1 MVGCGGKTVSTG
13 VSGGA
18 CGFLTAGAGI
28 FLVSKSLGLLAQPP
42 MISFATKLGELR
54 DWTTDDE
61 KLYTELFGL
70 LDLAFF
76 PPLSVMSEPQV

>member
-1 MVGCGGKTVSTG
+1 MNQNWITLEGVIILVGCGGKTTG

-18 CGFLTAGAGI
+18 CGFGAGI

-54 DWTTDDE
+54 DWTADDE
-61 KLYTELFGL
+61 REASHVQT
-70 LDLAFF
+70 FF
-76 PPLSVMSEPQV
+76 VYWI